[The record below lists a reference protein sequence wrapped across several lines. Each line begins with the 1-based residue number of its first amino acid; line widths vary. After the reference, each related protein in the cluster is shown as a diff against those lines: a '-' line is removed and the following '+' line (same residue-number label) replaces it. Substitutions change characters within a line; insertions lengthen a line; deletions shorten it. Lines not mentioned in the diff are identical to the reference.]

1 MKNQIKAF
9 LDQLPPEYDD
19 YIASIVKLHA
29 DYDQLLAENKEL
41 KEEIEKLYDLNALT
55 RTIKSQADDIT
66 TLQSALDKAKANICI
81 KCENVETKKAFNR
94 YQNFTHHFLHYLQD
108 IKVVTDTSDTVEDL
122 QNKLDI
128 ELDKA
133 KGLLE
138 KCVEPMLRYKSCLKG
153 YAKESAHKGKR
164 DNQKFWEQ
172 RTKKVAILQQEIEQA
187 LESKEVKK

>member
-1 MKNQIKAF
+1 MCEINW
-9 LDQLPPEYDD
+9 DD
-19 YIASIVKLHA
+19 YMPSTEGCTPCGCCIALIKLGKH
-29 DYDQLLAENKEL
+29 
-41 KEEIEKLYDLNALT
+41 
-55 RTIKSQADDIT
+55 
-66 TLQSALDKAKANICI
+66 LQS
-81 KCENVETKKAFNR
+81 
-94 YQNFTHHFLHYLQD
+94 
-108 IKVVTDTSDTVEDL
+108 
-122 QNKLDI
+122 

-187 LESKEVKK
+187 LESEVK